1 MEPAG
6 RVDGRPGEAN
16 PSVEDV
22 ASFAG
27 AMLKLPDSVV
37 IVDEDGNIAW
47 GNSSAQRL
55 FGRSVA
61 DVIGTS
67 GLSLVHPDDHELVL
81 RSLTSIQDKDVGD
94 PIEIR
99 VESATGWRLVEIVGT
114 PLRLSGKPL
123 VLLCL
128 RDLTK
133 RRRFELASGREARF
147 RSLVHNVGSVIM
159 LVSAT
164 GLLESASGAI
174 TRLLG
179 HDPEMIEM
187 RPLTDIVAEPDRRPL
202 MTALS
207 EAARGDGRAP
217 GDDPGRAPPPRREV
231 VCPVRAEHRR
241 PH

>member
-1 MEPAG
+1 M
-6 RVDGRPGEAN
+6 
-16 PSVEDV
+16 EDV
-22 ASFAG
+22 ASLAG

-37 IVDEDGNIAW
+37 IVDENGTIAW

-55 FGRSVA
+55 FGRSLA
-61 DVIGTS
+61 DAVGIS
-67 GLSLVHPDDHELVL
+67 GLDLVHPDDQELVL
-81 RSLTSIQDKDVGD
+81 RSLTTIQDKEVGD

-99 VESATGWRLVEIVGT
+99 VESVTGWRLVEIVGT
-114 PLRLSGKPL
+114 PLQLSGKQL

-147 RSLVHNVGSVIM
+147 RSLVHNVGSIIM

-174 TRLLG
+174 TRVLG
-179 HDPEMIEM
+179 HDPELIEM
-187 RPLTDIVAEPDRRPL
+187 RPFTEIVSEPDRRQVV
-202 MTALS
+202 TALTQ
-207 EAARGDGRAP
+207 AARGRDGSPP
-217 GDDPGRAPPPRREV
+217 GDDQGRAPPPRWEV
-231 VCPVRAEHRR
+231 DRAVRVEHHR